1 MSVPSFRDHLS
12 RCFVTDLRKFALAAS
27 LTCALPWSCDAAD
40 PQATGKRP
48 KIGVALA
55 GGAALGLAH
64 IGVLEWLEQ
73 HRIPVD
79 YIAGTSM
86 GGLIGGLYA
95 TGMRPEDISRL
106 TSTLDWDKLLSGPPS
121 YNELSFRRKEDR
133 RAYPSIL
140 EFGWHNGLRLPRA
153 VNPGHYVSL
162 LLDR

>member
-1 MSVPSFRDHLS
+1 MRHGLS
-12 RCFVTDLRKFALAAS
+12 CLLKVAVFSTVCCAQTDSTLNKPRE
-27 LTCALPWSCDAAD
+27 P
-40 PQATGKRP
+40 R
-48 KIGVALA
+48 IGLVLE
-55 GGAALGLAH
+55 GGGALGLAH

-95 TGMRPEDISRL
+95 MGMRPEDISRL

-133 RAYPSIL
+133 RAYPTIL
-140 EFGWHNGLRLPRA
+140 EFGWRGGLQLPLA
-153 VNPGHYVSL
+153 I
-162 LLDR
+162 